1 MAEYY
6 GFEDSVFDINKI
18 DDKRVKHV
26 WKTFIAS
33 ASLQEKQIEQF
44 AHYLA
49 LLLEWNERVNLT
61 AITDVSA
68 IITYHFQDSLQAAKE
83 IDFTTVRSIVDVGT
97 GAGLPGIPL
106 KICYPH
112 LVVFL
117 IEVNRKKITFLQEV
131 IKTLKMKSIEIY
143 PLDWRIFLRKTTYQV
158 DMICA
163 RASLKPVELI
173 RMFKPSSPYKNARL
187 LYWASAQWQPG
198 KKEQLFVEKEILYTI
213 GNKKRKLI
221 FFS

>member
-1 MAEYY
+1 M
-6 GFEDSVFDINKI
+6 FDINKI
-18 DDKRVKHV
+18 DDKRVKHA
-26 WKTFIAS
+26 WETFIAS
-33 ASLQEKQIEQF
+33 VPLQKKQIEQF
-44 AHYLA
+44 AHYLS
-49 LLLEWNERVNLT
+49 LLLEWNERISLT
-61 AITDVSA
+61 AITDITE

-83 IDFTTVRSIVDVGT
+83 IDFTTIRSIVDVGT

-106 KICYPH
+106 KICYPD
-112 LVVFL
+112 LFVLL
-117 IEVNRKKITFLQEV
+117 IEVNRKKIAFLEEV
-131 IKTLKMKSIEIY
+131 IETLKMESIEIY
-143 PLDWRIFLRKTTYQV
+143 PLDWRTFLRKTTYQV
-158 DMICA
+158 DMICV

-198 KKEQLFVEKEILYTI
+198 KKEQPFVEKEILYTI